1 MDVIYEWSLVRHC
14 GLAILED
21 GGRGEGVDRGL
32 EDEGRAAILGIL
44 VELARA
50 EGLDCLELGR

>member
-50 EGLDCLELGR
+50 EGLDRLELGR